1 MKINAPV
8 KINISELK
16 ANVDPSVKVETIK
29 ADLKAEGAHVAGYR
43 DEDGTLVMVISGDI
57 DIETIEA
64 VFDEDAQV
72 DFNEFV
78 IDDIELIDADTV
90 EVFDNKNIKNSMK
103 KSLSEKKKDCCPP
116 APKKKSVM
124 ISLAEAFQGKKVSEK
139 KVTLDNVI
147 DSMAGHKLTESAAI
161 NALNKAKNEASDYYL
176 MEKLG
181 KDKYKLILE
190 SLEADKTSIHGNVK
204 VNGKKIEEYT
214 TDELVGLLEKVS
226 RQIDTLEEKVGTSLN
241 ETDTAKLNK
250 ELETKK
256 KIQNILDEEI
266 SFREALKAIKEDDN
280 DSNNLDFKDLNPDTV
295 DNDKKED
302 ESKEDEDKSDEEKD
316 SKDEDK
322 DDDKNPDEDEEVEI
336 GNIIITLDSKKSAE
350 ELKNDLIDAGIPED
364 VIELEPVED
373 NDEDEDEDE
382 EKSDDSEDKESKE
395 DSEENS
401 EDETPNESVKVK
413 TGKKINED
421 DSEESDEDKED
432 DDKDEDKSEDEDSE
446 DEDDEEETGS
456 YKLIL
461 TDTDY
466 APQMSDVLQDIWGL
480 TKEEFED
487 MIGGEI
493 VTADDDED
501 SSDEEEKKDDS
512 EDKSDE
518 SSDEDDSLE
527 DFDPDEIFKDL

>member
-29 ADLKAEGAHVAGYR
+29 ADLKVEGAHVAGYR
-43 DEDGTLVMVISGDI
+43 DEDGTIVMVISGDI
-57 DIETIEA
+57 DIETIED

-90 EVFDNKNIKNSMK
+90 EVFDNKNVKNSMK
-103 KSLSEKKKDCCPP
+103 KSLYEKKKGCCPP
-116 APKKKSVM
+116 APKKKNVM
-124 ISLAEAFQGKKVSEK
+124 ISLAEAFHGKKVSKK
-139 KVTLDNVI
+139 KVSLDNVI

-161 NALNKAKNEASDYYL
+161 NALKKAKTEASDYYL

-181 KDKYKLILE
+181 KDKYKLIVE

-214 TDELVGLLEKVS
+214 TDELVGLLEKVN
-226 RQIDTLEEKVGTSLN
+226 RQINIIKEKVGTSLN

-280 DSNNLDFKDLNPDTV
+280 DSNLDFKDLNPDTV
-295 DNDKKED
+295 DNDKKD
-302 ESKEDEDKSDEEKD
+302 GKSKEDDDKD
-316 SKDEDK
+316 

-364 VIELEPVED
+364 VIEIEPVED
-373 NDEDEDEDE
+373 NDEDEDE

-395 DSEENS
+395 YSEEDS

-413 TGKKINED
+413 AGKRINED
-421 DSEESDEDKED
+421 DSEESDEDEE
-432 DDKDEDKSEDEDSE
+432 KDEDKSDDEDSEDEDSE
-446 DEDDEEETGS
+446 DDDEEETGS

-480 TKEEFED
+480 SKEEFEE

-493 VTADDDED
+493 VAADDDED
-501 SSDEEEKKDDS
+501 SSDDKEKKDDN
-512 EDKSDE
+512 EDKSDD

>member
-16 ANVDPSVKVETIK
+16 ANIDPSVKVETIK

-161 NALNKAKNEASDYYL
+161 NALNKAKNEASNHYL

-214 TDELVGLLEKVS
+214 TDELMGLLEKVS
-226 RQIDTLEEKVGTSLN
+226 RQINTLEEKVGTSLN

-295 DNDKKED
+295 DNDKKD
-302 ESKEDEDKSDEEKD
+302 DKSK
-316 SKDEDK
+316 KDEDK
-322 DDDKNPDEDEEVEI
+322 DDDDKNPDEDEEVEI

-364 VIELEPVED
+364 AIEIEPVED
-373 NDEDEDEDE
+373 SDEDEDE
-382 EKSDDSEDKESKE
+382 EKSDDSEDKENKE
-395 DSEENS
+395 DSEEDS

-413 TGKKINED
+413 AGKKINED
-421 DSEESDEDKED
+421 DSEESDEDEED

-466 APQMSDVLQDIWGL
+466 APQLSDVLQDIWGL
-480 TKEEFED
+480 SKEEFEE

-493 VTADDDED
+493 VDADDDED
-501 SSDEEEKKDDS
+501 SSDDKEKKADS

>member
-90 EVFDNKNIKNSMK
+90 EVFDNKNVKNSMK
-103 KSLSEKKKDCCPP
+103 NSLSEKKKDCCPP

-214 TDELVGLLEKVS
+214 TDELVGLLEKVN
-226 RQIDTLEEKVGTSLN
+226 RQINTLEEKVGTSLN

-280 DSNNLDFKDLNPDTV
+280 SNLDFKDLNPDTV
-295 DNDKKED
+295 DKDKKDD
-302 ESKEDEDKSDEEKD
+302 ESKEDEEKSDEEKD

-322 DDDKNPDEDEEVEI
+322 DDDDKNPDEDEEVEI

-364 VIELEPVED
+364 VIEIEPVED
-373 NDEDEDEDE
+373 TDEDEDE

-401 EDETPNESVKVK
+401 EDKTPNESVKVK
-413 TGKKINED
+413 AGKKINED
-421 DSEESDEDKED
+421 DSEEDKED
-432 DDKDEDKSEDEDSE
+432 DDKDEDKSDDDSE

-480 TKEEFED
+480 TKEEFEE

-501 SSDEEEKKDDS
+501 SSDDEEKKDDS

>member
-16 ANVDPSVKVETIK
+16 ANIDPSVKVETIK

-103 KSLSEKKKDCCPP
+103 KLLSEKKKDCCPP

-124 ISLAEAFQGKKVSEK
+124 ISLAEAFQRKKVSKK
-139 KVTLDNVI
+139 KVSLDNVI

-161 NALNKAKNEASDYYL
+161 NALNKAKSEASDYYL

-226 RQIDTLEEKVGTSLN
+226 RQINTLEEKVGMSLN

-295 DNDKKED
+295 DNDKKD
-302 ESKEDEDKSDEEKD
+302 DKSKKD
-316 SKDEDK
+316 KD

-364 VIELEPVED
+364 AIEIEPVED
-373 NDEDEDEDE
+373 SDEDEDE
-382 EKSDDSEDKESKE
+382 EKSDDSEDKENKE
-395 DSEENS
+395 DS

-413 TGKKINED
+413 SGKKINED
-421 DSEESDEDKED
+421 DSEESDEDEED

-466 APQMSDVLQDIWGL
+466 APQLSDVLQDIWGL
-480 TKEEFED
+480 SKEEFEE

-493 VTADDDED
+493 VDADDDED
-501 SSDEEEKKDDS
+501 SSDDKEKKDDS
-512 EDKSDE
+512 EDKSDD

>member
-103 KSLSEKKKDCCPP
+103 NSLSEKKKDCCPP

-161 NALNKAKNEASDYYL
+161 NALNKAKSEANDYYL
-176 MEKLG
+176 VEKLG

-214 TDELVGLLEKVS
+214 TDELVGLLEKVN
-226 RQIDTLEEKVGTSLN
+226 RQINTLEEKVGMSLN

-280 DSNNLDFKDLNPDTV
+280 SNLDFKDLNPDTV

-302 ESKEDEDKSDEEKD
+302 ESKEDKDKSDEEKD

-322 DDDKNPDEDEEVEI
+322 DGDDKNPDEDEEVEI

-364 VIELEPVED
+364 VIEIEPVED
-373 NDEDEDEDE
+373 NDEEKDE

-395 DSEENS
+395 DSEENA

-413 TGKKINED
+413 AGKKINED
-421 DSEESDEDKED
+421 DSEESDEEKNE
-432 DDKDEDKSEDEDSE
+432 EKSEDEDSE
-446 DEDDEEETGS
+446 EDDEEESGS

-480 TKEEFED
+480 TKEEFEE

-501 SSDEEEKKDDS
+501 SSDDEEKKDDS

>member
-16 ANVDPSVKVETIK
+16 ANIDPSVKVETIK

-124 ISLAEAFQGKKVSEK
+124 ISLAEAFQRKKVSKK
-139 KVTLDNVI
+139 KVSLDNVI

-161 NALNKAKNEASDYYL
+161 NALNKAKNEAINYYL

-226 RQIDTLEEKVGTSLN
+226 RQINTLEEKVGMSLN

-256 KIQNILDEEI
+256 KIRNILDEEI

-295 DNDKKED
+295 DNDKKD
-302 ESKEDEDKSDEEKD
+302 DKSK
-316 SKDEDK
+316 KDEDK
-322 DDDKNPDEDEEVEI
+322 DDDDKNPDEDEEVEI

-364 VIELEPVED
+364 AIEIEPVED
-373 NDEDEDEDE
+373 SDEDEDE
-382 EKSDDSEDKESKE
+382 EKSDDSEDKENKE
-395 DSEENS
+395 DSEEDS
-401 EDETPNESVKVK
+401 EDETPNESVKIK
-413 TGKKINED
+413 AGKKINED
-421 DSEESDEDKED
+421 DSEESDEDEED

-466 APQMSDVLQDIWGL
+466 APQLSDVLQDIWGL
-480 TKEEFED
+480 SKEEFEE

-493 VTADDDED
+493 VDADDDED
-501 SSDEEEKKDDS
+501 SSDDKEKKADS
-512 EDKSDE
+512 EDKSDD

>member
-90 EVFDNKNIKNSMK
+90 EVFDNKNVKNSMK

-161 NALNKAKNEASDYYL
+161 NAINKAKTEASDYYL

-226 RQIDTLEEKVGTSLN
+226 RQINILEEKVGTSLN
-241 ETDTAKLNK
+241 ETDTAKFNK

-266 SFREALKAIKEDDN
+266 SFREALNAIKEDDN
-280 DSNNLDFKDLNPDTV
+280 DSNLNFKDLNPDTV
-295 DNDKKED
+295 DTDKKD
-302 ESKEDEDKSDEEKD
+302 NESKEDEEDEEKSDEEKD
-316 SKDEDK
+316 SKDKDDD

-350 ELKNDLIDAGIPED
+350 ELKNDLIDVGIPED
-364 VIELEPVED
+364 VIEIEPVED

-382 EKSDDSEDKESKE
+382 EKSEDSEDKESKE
-395 DSEENS
+395 DS

-413 TGKKINED
+413 AGKKINED
-421 DSEESDEDKED
+421 DSEKSDEDEE
-432 DDKDEDKSEDEDSE
+432 KDEDKSEDSE

-480 TKEEFED
+480 SKEEFED

-493 VTADDDED
+493 VAADDDED
-501 SSDEEEKKDDS
+501 SSDDKEKKDDS
-512 EDKSDE
+512 EDKSDDSE
-518 SSDEDDSLE
+518 DEDDSF
-527 DFDPDEIFKDL
+527 DGFDPDEIFKDL

>member
-16 ANVDPSVKVETIK
+16 ANIDPSVKVETIK
-29 ADLKAEGAHVAGYR
+29 ADLKAEGAHVGGYR

-161 NALNKAKNEASDYYL
+161 NALNKAKTEASDYYL

-181 KDKYKLILE
+181 KDKYKFILE

-266 SFREALKAIKEDDN
+266 SFREALKAVKEDDN
-280 DSNNLDFKDLNPDTV
+280 DSNLDFKDLNPDTV
-295 DNDKKED
+295 DNDKKAD
-302 ESKEDEDKSDEEKD
+302 KSKEDDDED
-316 SKDEDK
+316 SKDDDK
-322 DDDKNPDEDEEVEI
+322 DDDDKNPDEDEEVEI

-373 NDEDEDEDE
+373 NDEDEDEE
-382 EKSDDSEDKESKE
+382 ESDDSEDKESKE

-413 TGKKINED
+413 AGKKINED
-421 DSEESDEDKED
+421 DSEESDEDEED
-432 DDKDEDKSEDEDSE
+432 DDKDEDKDDDEDSE
-446 DEDDEEETGS
+446 DEDDEEATGS

-480 TKEEFED
+480 TKEEFEE

-493 VTADDDED
+493 VAADDDED
-501 SSDEEEKKDDS
+501 SSDDKEKKDDS
-512 EDKSDE
+512 EDKSDK

>member
-43 DEDGTLVMVISGDI
+43 DEDGTIVMVISGDI

-103 KSLSEKKKDCCPP
+103 NSLSEKKKDCCPP

-124 ISLAEAFQGKKVSEK
+124 ISLAEAFQGKKVSKK
-139 KVTLDNVI
+139 KVSLDNVI
-147 DSMAGHKLTESAAI
+147 DSMAGHKLTESAAF

-190 SLEADKTSIHGNVK
+190 SLEADKTSIHGSVK

-214 TDELVGLLEKVS
+214 TDELVGLLEKVN
-226 RQIDTLEEKVGTSLN
+226 RQINTLEEKVGMSLN

-280 DSNNLDFKDLNPDTV
+280 SNLDFKDLNPDTV
-295 DNDKKED
+295 DNDKKD
-302 ESKEDEDKSDEEKD
+302 DKSK
-316 SKDEDK
+316 KDEDK
-322 DDDKNPDEDEEVEI
+322 DDDDKNPDEDEEVEI

-364 VIELEPVED
+364 VIEIEPVED
-373 NDEDEDEDE
+373 NDEEKDE

-395 DSEENS
+395 DSEENA

-413 TGKKINED
+413 AGKKINED

-432 DDKDEDKSEDEDSE
+432 DDKDEEKSEDEDSE
-446 DEDDEEETGS
+446 DEDDEEESGS

-480 TKEEFED
+480 TKEEFEE

-501 SSDEEEKKDDS
+501 SSDDEEKKDDS

>member
-90 EVFDNKNIKNSMK
+90 EVFDNKNVKNSMK
-103 KSLSEKKKDCCPP
+103 NSLSEKKKDCCPP
-116 APKKKSVM
+116 APKKKNVM

-147 DSMAGHKLTESAAI
+147 DSIAGHKLTESAAI

-181 KDKYKLILE
+181 KDKYILILE

-226 RQIDTLEEKVGTSLN
+226 RQINTLEEKVGTSLN

-266 SFREALKAIKEDDN
+266 SFREALKAVKEDD
-280 DSNNLDFKDLNPDTV
+280 SSNLDFKDLNPDTV
-295 DNDKKED
+295 DNGKKDDEPKED
-302 ESKEDEDKSDEEKD
+302 EEKSDEEKD
-316 SKDEDK
+316 SKDEEK
-322 DDDKNPDEDEEVEI
+322 DGDDKNPDEDEEVEI

-364 VIELEPVED
+364 VIEIEPVED
-373 NDEDEDEDE
+373 NDEEEDE
-382 EKSDDSEDKESKE
+382 EKSDESEDKENKE

-413 TGKKINED
+413 AGKKINED
-421 DSEESDEDKED
+421 DSEESEEDKED
-432 DDKDEDKSEDEDSE
+432 DDKDEDKSEDEDS
-446 DEDDEEETGS
+446 EDDEEETGS

-480 TKEEFED
+480 TKEEFEE

-501 SSDEEEKKDDS
+501 SSDDKEKKNDS
-512 EDKSDE
+512 EDKSDD

>member
-90 EVFDNKNIKNSMK
+90 EVFDNKNVKNSMK
-103 KSLSEKKKDCCPP
+103 NSLSEKKKECCPP

-124 ISLAEAFQGKKVSEK
+124 ISLAEAFQGKKVSGK

-147 DSMAGHKLTESAAI
+147 DSMTGHKLTESAAI
-161 NALNKAKNEASDYYL
+161 NAINKAKNEASDYYL

-214 TDELVGLLEKVS
+214 TDELVGLLEKVN
-226 RQIDTLEEKVGTSLN
+226 RQINTLEEKVGMSLN

-266 SFREALKAIKEDDN
+266 SFREALKAIKEDDK
-280 DSNNLDFKDLNPDTV
+280 SNLDFKDLNPDTV
-295 DNDKKED
+295 DKDKKDD
-302 ESKEDEDKSDEEKD
+302 ESKEDKDKSDEEKD

-322 DDDKNPDEDEEVEI
+322 DDDDDKNPDEDEEVEI

-364 VIELEPVED
+364 VIEIEPVED
-373 NDEDEDEDE
+373 NDEDE
-382 EKSDDSEDKESKE
+382 EKSDDSEDKENKE
-395 DSEENS
+395 DSEENE

-413 TGKKINED
+413 AGKKINED
-421 DSEESDEDKED
+421 DSEESDEDEE
-432 DDKDEDKSEDEDSE
+432 KDEDKSDDEDSE
-446 DEDDEEETGS
+446 DGDDEEETGS

-480 TKEEFED
+480 TKEEFEE

-493 VTADDDED
+493 VAADDDED
-501 SSDEEEKKDDS
+501 SSDDKEKKDDS

-518 SSDEDDSLE
+518 SSDEDDSFE

>member
-29 ADLKAEGAHVAGYR
+29 ADLKAEGAHVSGYR

-124 ISLAEAFQGKKVSEK
+124 ISLAEAFQRKKVSEK

-214 TDELVGLLEKVS
+214 TDELVGLLEKVN
-226 RQIDTLEEKVGTSLN
+226 RQINTLEEKVGMSLN

-280 DSNNLDFKDLNPDTV
+280 SNLDFKDLNPDTV

-302 ESKEDEDKSDEEKD
+302 ESKEDKDKSDEEKD

-364 VIELEPVED
+364 VIEIESVED
-373 NDEDEDEDE
+373 NDEEKDE

-395 DSEENS
+395 DSEENA

-413 TGKKINED
+413 AGKKINED
-421 DSEESDEDKED
+421 DSEESDEE
-432 DDKDEDKSEDEDSE
+432 KDEEKSEDEDSE
-446 DEDDEEETGS
+446 EDDEEESGS

-480 TKEEFED
+480 TKEEFEE

-493 VTADDDED
+493 VAADDDED
-501 SSDEEEKKDDS
+501 SSDDKEKKDDS
-512 EDKSDE
+512 EDKSDD
-518 SSDEDDSLE
+518 SSDEDDSFE

>member
-16 ANVDPSVKVETIK
+16 ANIDPSVKVETIK

-78 IDDIELIDADTV
+78 IDDIELIDSETV
-90 EVFDNKNIKNSMK
+90 EVFDNKNVKNSMK
-103 KSLSEKKKDCCPP
+103 NSISEKKKDCCPP

-124 ISLAEAFQGKKVSEK
+124 ISLAEAFQGKKVSGK

-181 KDKYKLILE
+181 KDKYKLIVE

-226 RQIDTLEEKVGTSLN
+226 RQISTLEEKVGTSLN

-266 SFREALKAIKEDDN
+266 SFREALKVVKEDDN
-280 DSNNLDFKDLNPDTV
+280 SNLDFKDLNPDTV
-295 DNDKKED
+295 DNDKKDD
-302 ESKEDEDKSDEEKD
+302 ESKEDEEKSDEEKD
-316 SKDEDK
+316 LKDEDK

-364 VIELEPVED
+364 VIEIEPVED
-373 NDEDEDEDE
+373 NDEDEDEE
-382 EKSDDSEDKESKE
+382 NSDDSEDKENKE

-401 EDETPNESVKVK
+401 EDETPNESVKVRA
-413 TGKKINED
+413 GKKINED
-421 DSEESDEDKED
+421 DSEESDEDEE
-432 DDKDEDKSEDEDSE
+432 KDEDKSEDEDSE
-446 DEDDEEETGS
+446 DEDDEEEAGS

-480 TKEEFED
+480 TKEEFEE

-493 VTADDDED
+493 VAADDDED
-501 SSDEEEKKDDS
+501 SSDDKEKKDDS
-512 EDKSDE
+512 EDKSDD

>member
-43 DEDGTLVMVISGDI
+43 DEDGTLIMVISGDI

-90 EVFDNKNIKNSMK
+90 EVFDNKNVKNSMK
-103 KSLSEKKKDCCPP
+103 NSLSEKKKDCCPP

-124 ISLAEAFQGKKVSEK
+124 ISLAEAFQRKKVSEK

-266 SFREALKAIKEDDN
+266 SFREALKTIKEDDN
-280 DSNNLDFKDLNPDTV
+280 SNLDFKDLNPDTV
-295 DNDKKED
+295 DNDK
-302 ESKEDEDKSDEEKD
+302 
-316 SKDEDK
+316 K

-373 NDEDEDEDE
+373 NDEDEDE
-382 EKSDDSEDKESKE
+382 EKDDSEDKENKE

-401 EDETPNESVKVK
+401 EDETPNESVKVRA
-413 TGKKINED
+413 GKKINED
-421 DSEESDEDKED
+421 DSEESDEE
-432 DDKDEDKSEDEDSE
+432 KDEEKSEDEDSE
-446 DEDDEEETGS
+446 EDDEEESGS

-480 TKEEFED
+480 TKEEFEE

-493 VTADDDED
+493 VDADDDED
-501 SSDEEEKKDDS
+501 SSDDKEKKADS
-512 EDKSDE
+512 EDKSDD

>member
-16 ANVDPSVKVETIK
+16 ANIDPSVKVETIK

-124 ISLAEAFQGKKVSEK
+124 ISLAEAFQGRKVSKKKVS
-139 KVTLDNVI
+139 LDNVI

-161 NALNKAKNEASDYYL
+161 NALNKVKNEASDHYL

-181 KDKYKLILE
+181 KDKYKLIVE

-226 RQIDTLEEKVGTSLN
+226 RQINTLEEKVGMSLN

-280 DSNNLDFKDLNPDTV
+280 SNLDFKDLNPDTV
-295 DNDKKED
+295 DNDKKD
-302 ESKEDEDKSDEEKD
+302 DKSK
-316 SKDEDK
+316 KDEDK
-322 DDDKNPDEDEEVEI
+322 DDDDKNPDEDEEVEI

-364 VIELEPVED
+364 AIEIEPVED
-373 NDEDEDEDE
+373 SDEDEDE
-382 EKSDDSEDKESKE
+382 EKSDDSEDKENKE
-395 DSEENS
+395 DSEEDS
-401 EDETPNESVKVK
+401 EDETPNESVKIK
-413 TGKKINED
+413 AGKKINED
-421 DSEESDEDKED
+421 DSEESDEDEED

-466 APQMSDVLQDIWGL
+466 APQLSDVLQDIWGL
-480 TKEEFED
+480 SKEEFEE

-493 VTADDDED
+493 VDADDDED
-501 SSDEEEKKDDS
+501 SSDDKEKKADS
-512 EDKSDE
+512 EDKSDD

>member
-29 ADLKAEGAHVAGYR
+29 ADLKVEGAHVAGYR
-43 DEDGTLVMVISGDI
+43 DEDGTIVMVISGDI
-57 DIETIEA
+57 DIETIED

-90 EVFDNKNIKNSMK
+90 EVFDNKNVKNSMR
-103 KSLSEKKKDCCPP
+103 KSLYEKKKGCCPL
-116 APKKKSVM
+116 APKKKNVM
-124 ISLAEAFQGKKVSEK
+124 ISLAEAFQGKKVSKK
-139 KVTLDNVI
+139 KVSLDNVI
-147 DSMAGHKLTESAAI
+147 DSMAGHKLTENAAI
-161 NALNKAKNEASDYYL
+161 NALKKAKNEASDYYL

-214 TDELVGLLEKVS
+214 TNELVGLLEKVS
-226 RQIDTLEEKVGTSLN
+226 RQINILKEKVGISLN

-280 DSNNLDFKDLNPDTV
+280 DSNLDFKDLNPDTV
-295 DNDKKED
+295 DKDKKD
-302 ESKEDEDKSDEEKD
+302 NESKEDDDKD
-316 SKDEDK
+316 

-364 VIELEPVED
+364 VIEIEPVED
-373 NDEDEDEDE
+373 SDEDEDE
-382 EKSDDSEDKESKE
+382 EKSDDSEDKENKE
-395 DSEENS
+395 DSEEDS

-413 TGKKINED
+413 VGKRINEK
-421 DSEESDEDKED
+421 DSEESDEDEE
-432 DDKDEDKSEDEDSE
+432 KDEDKSDDEDSE

-466 APQMSDVLQDIWGL
+466 APQLSDVLQDIWGL
-480 TKEEFED
+480 SKEEFEE

-493 VTADDDED
+493 VAADDDED
-501 SSDEEEKKDDS
+501 SSDDKEKKDDS
-512 EDKSDE
+512 KDKSDD

>member
-16 ANVDPSVKVETIK
+16 ANIDPSVKVETIK

-124 ISLAEAFQGKKVSEK
+124 ISLAEAFQRKKVSKK
-139 KVTLDNVI
+139 KVSLDNVI

-161 NALNKAKNEASDYYL
+161 NALNKAKNEAIDYYL

-226 RQIDTLEEKVGTSLN
+226 RQINTLEEKVGMSLN

-295 DNDKKED
+295 DNDKKD
-302 ESKEDEDKSDEEKD
+302 DKSKKD
-316 SKDEDK
+316 KDK

-364 VIELEPVED
+364 AIEIEPVED
-373 NDEDEDEDE
+373 SDEDEDE
-382 EKSDDSEDKESKE
+382 EKSDDSEDKENKE
-395 DSEENS
+395 DSEEDS

-413 TGKKINED
+413 AGKKINED
-421 DSEESDEDKED
+421 DSEESDEDDEED

-461 TDTDY
+461 ADTDY
-466 APQMSDVLQDIWGL
+466 APQLSDVLQDIWGL
-480 TKEEFED
+480 SKEEFEE

-493 VTADDDED
+493 VAADDDED
-501 SSDEEEKKDDS
+501 SSDDKEKKDDS
-512 EDKSDE
+512 EDKSDD

>member
-90 EVFDNKNIKNSMK
+90 EVFDNKNVKNSMK
-103 KSLSEKKKDCCPP
+103 NSLYERKKGCCPP
-116 APKKKSVM
+116 APKKKNVM

-161 NALNKAKNEASDYYL
+161 NALNKAKTEASDYYL

-181 KDKYKLILE
+181 KDKYKLIIE

-226 RQIDTLEEKVGTSLN
+226 RQINIIKKKVGTSLN

-280 DSNNLDFKDLNPDTV
+280 DSNLDFKDLNPDTV
-295 DNDKKED
+295 DNDKKDD
-302 ESKEDEDKSDEEKD
+302 ESKKDKEKD
-316 SKDEDK
+316 SKD

-364 VIELEPVED
+364 VIEIEPVED
-373 NDEDEDEDE
+373 NDEEEDE
-382 EKSDDSEDKESKE
+382 EKSDESEDKENKE

-413 TGKKINED
+413 AGKKINED
-421 DSEESDEDKED
+421 DSEESEEDKED

-480 TKEEFED
+480 TKEEFEE

-493 VTADDDED
+493 VAADDDED
-501 SSDEEEKKDDS
+501 SSDDKEKKDDS
-512 EDKSDE
+512 EDKSDD

>member
-16 ANVDPSVKVETIK
+16 ANIDPSVKVETIK
-29 ADLKAEGAHVAGYR
+29 ADLKVEGAHVAGYR
-43 DEDGTLVMVISGDI
+43 DEDGTIVMVISGDI

-90 EVFDNKNIKNSMK
+90 EVFDNKNVKNSMK
-103 KSLSEKKKDCCPP
+103 NSLSEKKKDCCPP
-116 APKKKSVM
+116 APKKKNVM

-161 NALNKAKNEASDYYL
+161 NALNKAKTEASDYYL

-181 KDKYKLILE
+181 KDKYKLIVE

-226 RQIDTLEEKVGTSLN
+226 RQISTLEEKVGMSLN

-280 DSNNLDFKDLNPDTV
+280 DSNLDFKDLNPDTV
-295 DNDKKED
+295 DNNKKDD
-302 ESKEDEDKSDEEKD
+302 ESKEDKDKSDEEKD

-322 DDDKNPDEDEEVEI
+322 DDDDKNPDEDEEVEI

-364 VIELEPVED
+364 VIEIEPVED
-373 NDEDEDEDE
+373 NDEDEDE
-382 EKSDDSEDKESKE
+382 EKSDDSEDKENKE

-413 TGKKINED
+413 AGNKINED
-421 DSEESDEDKED
+421 DSEESDEE
-432 DDKDEDKSEDEDSE
+432 KDEDKSEDEDSE
-446 DEDDEEETGS
+446 EDDEEESGS

-480 TKEEFED
+480 TKEEFEE

-493 VTADDDED
+493 VAADDDED
-501 SSDEEEKKDDS
+501 SSDDKEKKDDS
-512 EDKSDE
+512 EDKSDD

>member
-90 EVFDNKNIKNSMK
+90 EVFDNKNVKNSMK
-103 KSLSEKKKDCCPP
+103 NSLSEKKKDCCPP

-124 ISLAEAFQGKKVSEK
+124 ISLSEAFQGKKVSEK

-161 NALNKAKNEASDYYL
+161 NALNKAKNEANDYYL

-214 TDELVGLLEKVS
+214 TDELIGLLEKVS
-226 RQIDTLEEKVGTSLN
+226 RQINTLEEKVGTSLN
-241 ETDTAKLNK
+241 ETDTAKHNK

-280 DSNNLDFKDLNPDTV
+280 SNLDFKDLNPDTV
-295 DNDKKED
+295 DKDKKDD
-302 ESKEDEDKSDEEKD
+302 ESKKDEEKSDEEKD

-322 DDDKNPDEDEEVEI
+322 DDDDKNPDEDEEVEI

-364 VIELEPVED
+364 VIEIEPVED
-373 NDEDEDEDE
+373 SDEDEDE

-413 TGKKINED
+413 AGKRINED
-421 DSEESDEDKED
+421 DSEESDKDEE
-432 DDKDEDKSEDEDSE
+432 KDEDKSEDEDSE
-446 DEDDEEETGS
+446 EDDEEETGS

-480 TKEEFED
+480 SKEEFEE

-493 VTADDDED
+493 VAADDDED
-501 SSDEEEKKDDS
+501 SSDDKEKKDDS
-512 EDKSDE
+512 EDKSDD

>member
-16 ANVDPSVKVETIK
+16 ANIDPSVKVETIK

-124 ISLAEAFQGKKVSEK
+124 ISLAEAFQRKKVSKK
-139 KVTLDNVI
+139 KVSLDNVI

-161 NALNKAKNEASDYYL
+161 NALNKAKNEAIDYYL

-226 RQIDTLEEKVGTSLN
+226 RQINTLEEKVGMSLN

-295 DNDKKED
+295 DNDKKD
-302 ESKEDEDKSDEEKD
+302 DKSKKD
-316 SKDEDK
+316 KDK

-364 VIELEPVED
+364 AIEIEPVED
-373 NDEDEDEDE
+373 SDEDEDE
-382 EKSDDSEDKESKE
+382 EKSDDSEDKENKE
-395 DSEENS
+395 DSEEDS

-413 TGKKINED
+413 AGKKINED

-461 TDTDY
+461 ADTDY
-466 APQMSDVLQDIWGL
+466 APQLSDVLQDIWGL
-480 TKEEFED
+480 SKEEFEE

-493 VTADDDED
+493 VAADDDED
-501 SSDEEEKKDDS
+501 SSDDKEKKDDS
-512 EDKSDE
+512 EDKSDD

>member
-90 EVFDNKNIKNSMK
+90 EVFDNKNVKNSMK
-103 KSLSEKKKDCCPP
+103 NSLSEKKKDCCPP

-161 NALNKAKNEASDYYL
+161 NAINKAKIEASDYYL

-181 KDKYKLILE
+181 KDKYKLIVE

-214 TDELVGLLEKVS
+214 TDELVGLLEKVN
-226 RQIDTLEEKVGTSLN
+226 RQINTLEEKVGMSLN

-266 SFREALKAIKEDDN
+266 SFREALKAIKEDDK
-280 DSNNLDFKDLNPDTV
+280 SNLDYKDLNPDTV
-295 DNDKKED
+295 DKDKKDD
-302 ESKEDEDKSDEEKD
+302 ESKEDEEKSDEEKD

-322 DDDKNPDEDEEVEI
+322 DDDDKNPDEDEEVEI

-364 VIELEPVED
+364 VIEIEPVED
-373 NDEDEDEDE
+373 NDEDEDE
-382 EKSDDSEDKESKE
+382 EKSDDSEDKENKE
-395 DSEENS
+395 DSEEKS
-401 EDETPNESVKVK
+401 EDKTSNESVKVK
-413 TGKKINED
+413 ASKKINED
-421 DSEESDEDKED
+421 DSEESDEDEE
-432 DDKDEDKSEDEDSE
+432 KDEDKSEDEDSE
-446 DEDDEEETGS
+446 DDDEEETGS

-480 TKEEFED
+480 TKEEFEE

-493 VTADDDED
+493 VTDDEEE
-501 SSDEEEKKDDS
+501 SSDDKEKKDDS
-512 EDKSDE
+512 KDKSDD
-518 SSDEDDSLE
+518 SSDEDDSFE

>member
-16 ANVDPSVKVETIK
+16 ANIDPSVKVETIK

-124 ISLAEAFQGKKVSEK
+124 ISLAEAFQRKKVSKK
-139 KVTLDNVI
+139 KVSLDNVI

-161 NALNKAKNEASDYYL
+161 NALNKAKNEAIDYYL

-226 RQIDTLEEKVGTSLN
+226 RQINTLEEKVGMSLN

-250 ELETKK
+250 ELETKN
-256 KIQNILDEEI
+256 KIRNILDEEI

-295 DNDKKED
+295 DNDKKD
-302 ESKEDEDKSDEEKD
+302 DKSK
-316 SKDEDK
+316 KDEDK
-322 DDDKNPDEDEEVEI
+322 DDDDKNPDEDEEVEI

-364 VIELEPVED
+364 AIEIDPVED
-373 NDEDEDEDE
+373 SDEDEDE
-382 EKSDDSEDKESKE
+382 EKSDDSEDKENKE
-395 DSEENS
+395 DS
-401 EDETPNESVKVK
+401 EDETPNESVKIK
-413 TGKKINED
+413 AGKKINED
-421 DSEESDEDKED
+421 DSEESDEDEED

-466 APQMSDVLQDIWGL
+466 APQLSDVLQDIWGL
-480 TKEEFED
+480 SKEEFEE

-493 VTADDDED
+493 VDADDDED
-501 SSDEEEKKDDS
+501 SSDDKEKKADS
-512 EDKSDE
+512 EDKSDD

>member
-16 ANVDPSVKVETIK
+16 ANIDPSVKVETIK

-124 ISLAEAFQGKKVSEK
+124 ISLAEAFQRKKVSEK

-226 RQIDTLEEKVGTSLN
+226 RQINTLEEKVGMSLN

-280 DSNNLDFKDLNPDTV
+280 DSNLDFKDLNPDTV
-295 DNDKKED
+295 DNDKKDD
-302 ESKEDEDKSDEEKD
+302 ESKEDEEKSDKEKD
-316 SKDEDK
+316 SKDDDK
-322 DDDKNPDEDEEVEI
+322 DDDDKNPDEDEEVEI

-364 VIELEPVED
+364 VIEIESVED
-373 NDEDEDEDE
+373 NDEEKDE

-395 DSEENS
+395 DSEENA

-413 TGKKINED
+413 AGKKINED
-421 DSEESDEDKED
+421 DSEESDEE
-432 DDKDEDKSEDEDSE
+432 KDEEKSEDEDSE
-446 DEDDEEETGS
+446 EDDEEESGS

-480 TKEEFED
+480 TKEEFEE

-501 SSDEEEKKDDS
+501 SSDDEEKKDDS
-512 EDKSDE
+512 EDKPDE

>member
-16 ANVDPSVKVETIK
+16 ANVDPSVKVETVK

-90 EVFDNKNIKNSMK
+90 EVFDNKNVKNSMK
-103 KSLSEKKKDCCPP
+103 NSLSEKKKDCCPP
-116 APKKKSVM
+116 APKKKNVM
-124 ISLAEAFQGKKVSEK
+124 ISLAEAFQGNKVPEK

-181 KDKYKLILE
+181 KDKYKLIVE

-266 SFREALKAIKEDDN
+266 SFREALKAVKEDD
-280 DSNNLDFKDLNPDTV
+280 SSNLDFKDLNPDTV

-302 ESKEDEDKSDEEKD
+302 ESKEDKDKSDKEKD

-364 VIELEPVED
+364 VIEIEPVED
-373 NDEDEDEDE
+373 NDEDEDE

-413 TGKKINED
+413 AGKKINED
-421 DSEESDEDKED
+421 DSEESEEDKED
-432 DDKDEDKSEDEDSE
+432 DEKDEDNSEDEDS
-446 DEDDEEETGS
+446 EDDEEETGS

-480 TKEEFED
+480 TKEEFEE

-493 VTADDDED
+493 VAADDDD
-501 SSDEEEKKDDS
+501 SSDDEEKKDDS
-512 EDKSDE
+512 EDKSDD

-527 DFDPDEIFKDL
+527 DFNPDEIFKDL

>member
-16 ANVDPSVKVETIK
+16 ANIDPSVKVETIK

-90 EVFDNKNIKNSMK
+90 EVFDNKNVKNSMK
-103 KSLSEKKKDCCPP
+103 NSISEKKKDCCPP
-116 APKKKSVM
+116 ATKKKNVM

-181 KDKYKLILE
+181 KDKYKLIVE

-204 VNGKKIEEYT
+204 VNSKKIEEYT

-226 RQIDTLEEKVGTSLN
+226 RQIDTLEEKVGTTLN

-266 SFREALKAIKEDDN
+266 SFREALKAVKEDDN
-280 DSNNLDFKDLNPDTV
+280 SNLDFKDLNPDTV
-295 DNDKKED
+295 DNDKKDD
-302 ESKEDEDKSDEEKD
+302 ESKEDEEKSDEEKD
-316 SKDEDK
+316 SKDEEK
-322 DDDKNPDEDEEVEI
+322 EDDDKNPDEDEEVEI

-364 VIELEPVED
+364 VIEIEPVED
-373 NDEDEDEDE
+373 NDEDE
-382 EKSDDSEDKESKE
+382 EKSDESEDEESKE
-395 DSEENS
+395 DS

-413 TGKKINED
+413 AGKKINED
-421 DSEESDEDKED
+421 DSEESDESDESDED
-432 DDKDEDKSEDEDSE
+432 EEKDEDKSEDEDS
-446 DEDDEEETGS
+446 EDDEEETGS

-480 TKEEFED
+480 TKEEFEE

-493 VTADDDED
+493 VAADDDED
-501 SSDEEEKKDDS
+501 SSDDKEKKDDS
-512 EDKSDE
+512 EDKSDD

>member
-43 DEDGTLVMVISGDI
+43 DEDGTIVMVISGDI

-90 EVFDNKNIKNSMK
+90 EVFDNKNVKNSMK
-103 KSLSEKKKDCCPP
+103 NSLSEKKKECCPP

-161 NALNKAKNEASDYYL
+161 NAINKAKNEASDYYL

-214 TDELVGLLEKVS
+214 TDELVGLLEKVN
-226 RQIDTLEEKVGTSLN
+226 RQINTLEEKVGMSLN

-266 SFREALKAIKEDDN
+266 SFREALKAIKEDDK
-280 DSNNLDFKDLNPDTV
+280 SNLDFKDLNPDTV
-295 DNDKKED
+295 DKDKKDD
-302 ESKEDEDKSDEEKD
+302 ESKEDEEKSDEEKD

-322 DDDKNPDEDEEVEI
+322 DDDDDKNPDEDEEVEI

-364 VIELEPVED
+364 VIEIEPVED
-373 NDEDEDEDE
+373 NDEDEDE
-382 EKSDDSEDKESKE
+382 EKSDDSEDKENKE

-401 EDETPNESVKVK
+401 EDEASNESVKVK
-413 TGKKINED
+413 AGKKINED
-421 DSEESDEDKED
+421 DSEESDEDEE
-432 DDKDEDKSEDEDSE
+432 KDEDKSDDEDSE
-446 DEDDEEETGS
+446 DGDDEEETGS

-480 TKEEFED
+480 TKEEFEE

-493 VTADDDED
+493 VAADDDED
-501 SSDEEEKKDDS
+501 SSDDKEKKDDS

-518 SSDEDDSLE
+518 SSDEDDSFE

>member
-90 EVFDNKNIKNSMK
+90 EVFDNKNVKNSMK
-103 KSLSEKKKDCCPP
+103 NSLSEKKKDCCPP

-214 TDELVGLLEKVS
+214 TDELVGLLEKVN
-226 RQIDTLEEKVGTSLN
+226 RQINTLEEKVGMSLN

-280 DSNNLDFKDLNPDTV
+280 SNLDFKDLNPDTV

-302 ESKEDEDKSDEEKD
+302 ESKEDKDKSDEEKD

-322 DDDKNPDEDEEVEI
+322 DGDDKNPDEDEEVEI

-364 VIELEPVED
+364 VIEIEPVED
-373 NDEDEDEDE
+373 NDEEKDE

-395 DSEENS
+395 DSEENA

-413 TGKKINED
+413 AGKKINED
-421 DSEESDEDKED
+421 DSEESDEE
-432 DDKDEDKSEDEDSE
+432 KDEEKSEDEDSE
-446 DEDDEEETGS
+446 EDDEEESGS

-480 TKEEFED
+480 TKEEFEE

-501 SSDEEEKKDDS
+501 SSDDEEKKDDS
-512 EDKSDE
+512 EDKPDE

>member
-1 MKINAPV
+1 MKINTPV

-43 DEDGTLVMVISGDI
+43 DEDGTIVMVISGDI

-90 EVFDNKNIKNSMK
+90 EVFDNKNVKNSMK
-103 KSLSEKKKDCCPP
+103 NSLSEKKKDCCPP

-124 ISLAEAFQGKKVSEK
+124 ISLAEVFQGKKVSEK

-161 NALNKAKNEASDYYL
+161 NAINKAKNEASDYYL

-181 KDKYKLILE
+181 KDKYKLIVE

-214 TDELVGLLEKVS
+214 TDELVGLLEKVN
-226 RQIDTLEEKVGTSLN
+226 RQINTLEEKVGMSLN

-280 DSNNLDFKDLNPDTV
+280 SNLDFKDLNPDTV
-295 DNDKKED
+295 DKDKKED
-302 ESKEDEDKSDEEKD
+302 ESKEDKDKSDEEKD

-322 DDDKNPDEDEEVEI
+322 DDDDKNPDEDEEVEI

-364 VIELEPVED
+364 VIEIEPVED
-373 NDEDEDEDE
+373 NDEDEDE
-382 EKSDDSEDKESKE
+382 EKSDDSEDKENKE
-395 DSEENS
+395 DSEEKS
-401 EDETPNESVKVK
+401 EEETPNESVKVK
-413 TGKKINED
+413 AGKKINED
-421 DSEESDEDKED
+421 DSEESDEDEE
-432 DDKDEDKSEDEDSE
+432 KDEDKSDDEDSE

-480 TKEEFED
+480 TKEEFEE

-493 VTADDDED
+493 VAADDDED
-501 SSDEEEKKDDS
+501 SSDDKEKKDDS

-518 SSDEDDSLE
+518 SSDEDDSFE

>member
-90 EVFDNKNIKNSMK
+90 EVFDNKNVKNSIKN
-103 KSLSEKKKDCCPP
+103 SLSEKKKDCCPP

-214 TDELVGLLEKVS
+214 TDELVGLLEKVN
-226 RQIDTLEEKVGTSLN
+226 RQINTLEEKVGMSLN

-280 DSNNLDFKDLNPDTV
+280 DSNLDFKDLNPDTV
-295 DNDKKED
+295 DKDKKDD
-302 ESKEDEDKSDEEKD
+302 ESKEDKDKSDEEKD
-316 SKDEDK
+316 SKDKDK
-322 DDDKNPDEDEEVEI
+322 DDDDDKNPDEDEEVEI

-373 NDEDEDEDE
+373 NDEDEDE

-413 TGKKINED
+413 AGKKINED
-421 DSEESDEDKED
+421 DSEESDEDEE
-432 DDKDEDKSEDEDSE
+432 KDEDKSDDEDSE
-446 DEDDEEETGS
+446 EDDDEETGS

-480 TKEEFED
+480 TKEEFEE

-493 VTADDDED
+493 VAADDDED
-501 SSDEEEKKDDS
+501 SSDDKEKKDDS

-518 SSDEDDSLE
+518 SSDDDSFE

>member
-90 EVFDNKNIKNSMK
+90 EVFDNKNVKNSMK
-103 KSLSEKKKDCCPP
+103 NSLSEKKKDCCPP

-147 DSMAGHKLTESAAI
+147 DSMAGHKLTDSAAI

-214 TDELVGLLEKVS
+214 TDELVGLLEKVN
-226 RQIDTLEEKVGTSLN
+226 RQINTLEEKVGTSLN

-280 DSNNLDFKDLNPDTV
+280 DSNLDFKDLNPDTV
-295 DNDKKED
+295 DNDKKD
-302 ESKEDEDKSDEEKD
+302 DKSKKD
-316 SKDEDK
+316 DDKD

-364 VIELEPVED
+364 VIEIEPVED
-373 NDEDEDEDE
+373 TDEDEDE

-401 EDETPNESVKVK
+401 EDKTPNESVKVK
-413 TGKKINED
+413 AGKKINED
-421 DSEESDEDKED
+421 DSEEDKED
-432 DDKDEDKSEDEDSE
+432 DDKDEDKSDDDSE

-480 TKEEFED
+480 TKEEFEE

-501 SSDEEEKKDDS
+501 SSDDEEKKDDS

>member
-57 DIETIEA
+57 DVETIEA

-78 IDDIELIDADTV
+78 IDDIELIDAETV
-90 EVFDNKNIKNSMK
+90 KVFDNKNVKNEMK
-103 KSLSEKKKDCCPP
+103 KALSEKKKDCCPTK
-116 APKKKSVM
+116 PKKKKEMM
-124 ISLAEAFQGKKVSEK
+124 ISLSEAFQGKNASGK

-147 DSMAGHKLTESAAI
+147 DSMAGHKLMENAAI
-161 NALNKAKNEASDYYL
+161 NAINKAKAEAKDSYL
-176 MEKLG
+176 VEKLG
-181 KDKYKLILE
+181 KEKYNMIVE

-226 RQIDTLEEKVGTSLN
+226 RQISGLEEKVGAGLN
-241 ETDTAKLNK
+241 ETDAAKLNK
-250 ELETKK
+250 ELDTKK

-266 SFREALKAIKEDDN
+266 SFRNALEAIKEDDN
-280 DSNNLDFKDLNPDTV
+280 DGGFDFKDLNPETV
-295 DNDKKED
+295 DSDKSDKDEKK
-302 ESKEDEDKSDEEKD
+302 ESKEDDKSDEEKD
-316 SKDEDK
+316 S
-322 DDDKNPDEDEEVEI
+322 DDKEENPDEDEEVEI

-364 VIELEPVED
+364 VIEIEPVED
-373 NDEDEDEDE
+373 DTENDD
-382 EKSDDSEDKESKE
+382 EKSE
-395 DSEENS
+395 DSEEDDEKEEKEEKES
-401 EDETPNESVKVK
+401 EDANESVKIK
-413 TGKKINED
+413 KGNKINED
-421 DSEESDEDKED
+421 DSEESAED
-432 DDKDEDKSEDEDSE
+432 DEKSEEEKSDDYSEDDEDSE
-446 DEDDEEETGS
+446 NDEEATGS
-456 YKLIL
+456 YKLVL

-480 TKEEFED
+480 TKEEFEE

-493 VTADDDED
+493 VAADDED
-501 SSDEEEKKDDS
+501 SSDDDKEDKTEG
-512 EDKSDE
+512 EDKSDD
-518 SSDEDDSLE
+518 SDEDDDSLD

>member
-124 ISLAEAFQGKKVSEK
+124 ISLAEAFHGKKVSEK

-181 KDKYKLILE
+181 KDKYKLIVE

-214 TDELVGLLEKVS
+214 TDELVGLLEKVN
-226 RQIDTLEEKVGTSLN
+226 RQINTLEEKVGMSLN

-280 DSNNLDFKDLNPDTV
+280 SNLDFKDLNPDTV
-295 DNDKKED
+295 DNDKKD
-302 ESKEDEDKSDEEKD
+302 DKSKKDEDEDKD
-316 SKDEDK
+316 

-364 VIELEPVED
+364 VIEIEPVED
-373 NDEDEDEDE
+373 SDEDEDE
-382 EKSDDSEDKESKE
+382 EKSDDSEDKENKE

-401 EDETPNESVKVK
+401 EEETPNESVKVK
-413 TGKKINED
+413 VGKRINEE
-421 DSEESDEDKED
+421 DSEESDEDEE
-432 DDKDEDKSEDEDSE
+432 KDEDKSDDEDSE

-466 APQMSDVLQDIWGL
+466 APQLSDVLQDIWGL
-480 TKEEFED
+480 SKEEFEE

-493 VTADDDED
+493 VAADDDED
-501 SSDEEEKKDDS
+501 SSDDKEKKDDS
-512 EDKSDE
+512 KDKSDD